1 MRYVL
6 TDLEFTLTV
15 ATDDAVAVDFDYLP
29 ESSTVII
36 LEVQDDERLD
46 TSVKQVIKRV
56 TVVLRKV
63 PS

>member
-1 MRYVL
+1 
-6 TDLEFTLTV
+6 LTV
-15 ATDDAVAVDFDYLP
+15 ESGNDFDYLP

-36 LEVQDDERLD
+36 LDVQDDEPTA